1 MLLVWFAFL
10 LAPGSSEE
18 DSQWSPWYN
27 ISDGEVNMALP
38 LQIEQ
43 ATGKLNRNPTILF
56 DVKGVAPTIDF
67 SKVTNKGKV
76 KVRGCMD
83 DYSVGGD
90 SCRIG
95 KCWTNS
101 SLFFLI

>member
-43 ATGKLNRNPTILF
+43 AMGKLNPTILF
-56 DVKGVAPTIDF
+56 DAEGVAPTIDF

-76 KVRGCMD
+76 KVRGCME

-90 SCRIG
+90 YCRIG
-95 KCWTNS
+95 KC
-101 SLFFLI
+101 